1 MSLRRLFP
9 FSLLLL
15 ALSMPFTAVAQ
26 IYADV
31 QVAQVGAAVNVN
43 GTFTITLE
51 HQKAP
56 AAVANFIGLATG
68 QRGWLDL
75 NTGAIRYDGFYNG
88 ITFHRVV
95 ANFVSQTGSRNG
107 LGTDGPGYS
116 FRDEIDATLSHV
128 NYAVAMAN
136 SGKNTNGSQFYICK
150 GAQIGRA
157 HV

>member
-56 AAVANFIGLATG
+56 ADQTLRQPGRPLVRQPCQMSRRGEPVR
-68 QRGWLDL
+68 QR
-75 NTGAIRYDGFYNG
+75 RYLEPRLPVEAG
-88 ITFHRVV
+88 
-95 ANFVSQTGSRNG
+95 
-107 LGTDGPGYS
+107 
-116 FRDEIDATLSHV
+116 RDPIPRPRHYPAD
-128 NYAVAMAN
+128 
-136 SGKNTNGSQFYICK
+136 
-150 GAQIGRA
+150 
-157 HV
+157 